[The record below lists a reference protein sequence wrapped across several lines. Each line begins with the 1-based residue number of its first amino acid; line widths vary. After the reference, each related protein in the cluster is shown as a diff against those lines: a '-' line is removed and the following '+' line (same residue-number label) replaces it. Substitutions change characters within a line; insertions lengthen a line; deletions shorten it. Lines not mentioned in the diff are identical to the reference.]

1 MNHLTSGQENT
12 YGKESASMATR
23 EELHERLKNG
33 VVEYQEDVVRQ
44 AAQEVVDNKYDALDS
59 IMNGLAAGMEV
70 VGDLYDRNEYFVPE
84 VLMCADALYAGLD
97 ILRPLVPKKK
107 DGLNAQVVIG
117 SIQGDVHDI
126 GKNLVKMM
134 FDVAGW
140 EVYDL
145 GRDVPLEKFVEEQMR
160 TDSEVVA
167 MSAMMTT
174 TMLGMKKVIKMIKEK
189 NPNVAIMLGGAPVT
203 KDVAN
208 LFGADGYA
216 ESAGNAVSEG
226 IKMIGRL
233 RQMQGK
239 V

>member
-1 MNHLTSGQENT
+1 
-12 YGKESASMATR
+12 MATK
-23 EELHERLKNG
+23 EELLEKMKNG
-33 VVEYQEDVVRQ
+33 VVEYDEEAVKE
-44 AAQEVVDNKYDALDS
+44 AAQQALDDGYVPLEM
-59 IMNGLAAGMEV
+59 IMDGLAAGMEV
-70 VGDLYDRNEYFVPE
+70 VGELYDRNEYFVPE
-84 VLMCADALYAGLD
+84 VLMCADALYAGLG
-97 ILRPLVPKKK
+97 ILRPHVPKQEG
-107 DGLNAQVVIG
+107 GLNAQVVIG

-140 EVYDL
+140 DVHDL

-174 TMLGMKKVIKMIKEK
+174 TMLGMKKVIKMIKDK

-233 RQMQGK
+233 REMQGK
-239 V
+239 K

>member
-1 MNHLTSGQENT
+1 
-12 YGKESASMATR
+12 MATK
-23 EELHERLKNG
+23 EELFEILKQG
-33 VVEYQEDVVRQ
+33 VIDYQEEPVKEASQQVLD
-44 AAQEVVDNKYDALDS
+44 DGYLALEA
-59 IMNGLAAGMEV
+59 IMDGLAAGMEV
-70 VGDLYDRNEYFVPE
+70 VGDLYERHEYFVPE
-84 VLMCADALYAGLD
+84 VLMCADALYAGLA
-97 ILRPLVPKKK
+97 ILRPHVPKAE
-107 DGLNAQVVIG
+107 GGSVAQVVIG

-145 GRDVPLEKFVEEQMR
+145 GRDVPLESFVEEQLR
-160 TDSEVVA
+160 TDADVVA

-174 TMLGMKKVIKMIKEK
+174 TMLGMKKVIKMIKDK

-203 KDVAN
+203 QDVAT

-216 ESAGNAVSEG
+216 ESAGNAVAEG

-233 RQMQGK
+233 REYEK
-239 V
+239 KKDE

>member
-1 MNHLTSGQENT
+1 M
-12 YGKESASMATR
+12 ASK
-23 EELHERLKNG
+23 EELLEKLKNG
-33 VVEYQEDVVRQ
+33 VVEYQEDEVKEASQQ
-44 AAQEVVDNKYDALDS
+44 ALDDGYDALEM
-59 IMNGLAAGMEV
+59 IMDGLAAGMEI

-97 ILRPLVPKKK
+97 ILRPHVPEKEGNVK
-107 DGLNAQVVIG
+107 AQVVIG

-140 EVYDL
+140 DVHDL
-145 GRDVPLEKFVEEQMR
+145 GRDVPLENFVEEQLR

-189 NPNVAIMLGGAPVT
+189 NPDVAIMLGGAPVT
-203 KDVAN
+203 QDVAN

-226 IKMIGRL
+226 IKMIARL
-233 RQMQGK
+233 REMRK
-239 V
+239 

>member
-1 MNHLTSGQENT
+1 
-12 YGKESASMATR
+12 MATK
-23 EELHERLKNG
+23 EELLEILKDG
-33 VVEYQEDVVRQ
+33 VINYKEE
-44 AAQEVVDNKYDALDS
+44 EVKEASQTALDDGHKAIEM
-59 IMNGLAAGMEV
+59 IMDGLAAGMEV
-70 VGDLYDRNEYFVPE
+70 VGELYEKQEYFVPE

-97 ILRPLVPKKK
+97 ILRPHVPKQE
-107 DGLNAQVVIG
+107 GGAIAQVVIG

-160 TDSEVVA
+160 TDAQVVA

-174 TMLGMKKVIKMIKEK
+174 TMLGMKKVIKMIKDK

-216 ESAGNAVSEG
+216 ESAGNAVAEG
-226 IKMIGRL
+226 IKMISRL
-233 RQMQGK
+233 REYEKEKGK
-239 V
+239 

>member
-1 MNHLTSGQENT
+1 
-12 YGKESASMATR
+12 MATK
-23 EELHERLKNG
+23 EELLEILKDG
-33 VVEYQEDVVRQ
+33 VINYKEE
-44 AAQEVVDNKYDALDS
+44 EVKEASQTALDDGHTAIEM
-59 IMNGLAAGMEV
+59 IMDGLAAGMEV
-70 VGDLYDRNEYFVPE
+70 VGDLYEKQEYFVPE
-84 VLMCADALYAGLD
+84 VLMCADALYAGLE
-97 ILRPLVPKKK
+97 ILRPHVPKQE
-107 DGLNAQVVIG
+107 GGSVSQVVIG

-145 GRDVPLEKFVEEQMR
+145 GRDVPLEKFVEEQLR
-160 TDSEVVA
+160 TDAQVVA

-216 ESAGNAVSEG
+216 ESAGNAVAEG
-226 IKMIGRL
+226 IKMISRL
-233 RQMQGK
+233 REYEK
-239 V
+239 KKDE

>member
-1 MNHLTSGQENT
+1 M
-12 YGKESASMATR
+12 ASK
-23 EELHERLKNG
+23 EELLELLKEG
-33 VVEYQEDVVRQ
+33 VINYKEEQVKEASQT
-44 AAQEVVDNKYDALDS
+44 AVDDGLPALEM
-59 IMNGLAAGMEV
+59 IMDGLAAGMEV
-70 VGDLYDRNEYFVPE
+70 VGDLYERHEYFVPE
-84 VLMCADALYAGLD
+84 VLMCADALYGGLD
-97 ILRPLVPKKK
+97 ILRPHVPEAE
-107 DGLNAQVVIG
+107 GGAIGQVVIG

-160 TDSEVVA
+160 TDAQVVA

-174 TMLGMKKVIKMIKEK
+174 TMLGMKKVIKMIKDK

-216 ESAGNAVSEG
+216 ESAGNAVAEG
-226 IKMIGRL
+226 IKMISRL
-233 RQMQGK
+233 REYEKKKGE
-239 V
+239 

>member
-1 MNHLTSGQENT
+1 
-12 YGKESASMATR
+12 MATKAELTELLKDGVINYK
-23 EELHERLKNG
+23 EEQVK
-33 VVEYQEDVVRQ
+33 Q
-44 AAQEVVDNKYDALDS
+44 AAREAVEAGYPALEM
-59 IMNGLAAGMEV
+59 IMDGLAAGMEV
-70 VGDLYDRNEYFVPE
+70 VGDLYDRQEYFVPE
-84 VLMCADALYAGLD
+84 VLMCADALYGGLD
-97 ILRPLVPKKK
+97 ILRPHVPKKE
-107 DGLNAQVVIG
+107 GGMVAQVVIG

-140 EVYDL
+140 LVHDL
-145 GRDVPLEKFVEEQMR
+145 GRDVPLENFVKEQLR
-160 TDSEVVA
+160 TDAEVVA

-226 IKMIGRL
+226 IKMISRL

-239 V
+239 A

>member
-1 MNHLTSGQENT
+1 MAS
-12 YGKESASMATR
+12 KE
-23 EELHERLKNG
+23 EVLEKLKTG
-33 VVEYQEDVVRQ
+33 VVDYQEEDVKEASQ
-44 AAQEVVDNKYDALDS
+44 QGLDDGYNALEL
-59 IMNGLAAGMEV
+59 IMDGLAAGMEI
-70 VGDLYDRNEYFVPE
+70 VGDLYDRHEYFVPE
-84 VLMCADALYAGLD
+84 VLMCADALYGGLD
-97 ILRPLVPKKK
+97 ILRPHIPPKEG
-107 DGLNAQVVIG
+107 GLNAQVVIG

-140 EVYDL
+140 EVHDL
-145 GRDVPLEKFVEEQMR
+145 GRDVPLENFVDEQLK

-174 TMLGMKKVIKMIKEK
+174 TMLGMKKVIQMIKDK

-203 KDVAN
+203 QDVAN

-233 RQMQGK
+233 REMQNK
-239 V
+239 

>member
-1 MNHLTSGQENT
+1 
-12 YGKESASMATR
+12 MATK
-23 EELHERLKNG
+23 EELLEKLKNG
-33 VVEYQEDVVRQ
+33 VVEYEEDEVKE
-44 AAQEVVDNKYDALDS
+44 AAQQALDDGYDALEM
-59 IMNGLAAGMEV
+59 IMDGLAAGMEI

-97 ILRPLVPKKK
+97 ILRPHVPEKE
-107 DGLNAQVVIG
+107 GEVNAQVVIG

-140 EVYDL
+140 DVHDL
-145 GRDVPLEKFVEEQMR
+145 GRDVPLENFVEEQLR

-189 NPNVAIMLGGAPVT
+189 NPDVAIMLGGAPVT
-203 KDVAN
+203 QDVAN

-216 ESAGNAVSEG
+216 ELAGNAVSEG
-226 IKMIGRL
+226 IKIIGRL
-233 RQMQGK
+233 REMRK
-239 V
+239 

>member
-1 MNHLTSGQENT
+1 MAS
-12 YGKESASMATR
+12 KE
-23 EELHERLKNG
+23 EVLERLKTG
-33 VVEYQEDVVRQ
+33 VVEYLEEEVKE
-44 AAQEVVDNKYDALDS
+44 AAQQGLDDGYDPLEL
-59 IMNGLAAGMEV
+59 IMDGLAAGMEI
-70 VGDLYDRNEYFVPE
+70 VGDLYDRHEYFVPE
-84 VLMCADALYAGLD
+84 MLMCADALYAGLD
-97 ILRPLVPKKK
+97 ILRPHIPEKKG
-107 DGLNAQVVIG
+107 GLNAQVVIG

-140 EVYDL
+140 KVHDL
-145 GRDVPLEKFVEEQMR
+145 GRDVPLEKFVEEQLK

-174 TMLGMKKVIKMIKEK
+174 TMLGMKKVIQMIKDK

-203 KDVAN
+203 QDVAN

-226 IKMIGRL
+226 IKMIARL
-233 RQMQGK
+233 REMQNKQGA
-239 V
+239 

>member
-1 MNHLTSGQENT
+1 M
-12 YGKESASMATR
+12 ASK
-23 EELHERLKNG
+23 EELLEQLKDG
-33 VVEYQEDVVRQ
+33 VINYQEDQVKEASQ
-44 AAQEVVDNKYDALDS
+44 AWLDGNYQPLEG
-59 IMNGLAAGMEV
+59 IMDGLAAGMEV
-70 VGDLYDRNEYFVPE
+70 VGQLYEANEYFVPE

-97 ILRPLVPKKK
+97 ILRPHVPKADDVMK
-107 DGLNAQVVIG
+107 AQVVIG

-140 EVYDL
+140 EVHDL

-174 TMLGMKKVIKMIKEK
+174 TMLGMKKVIKMIKDK

-216 ESAGNAVSEG
+216 ESAGNAVAEG
-226 IKMIGRL
+226 IKMIARL
-233 RQMQGK
+233 REMQK
-239 V
+239 K

>member
-1 MNHLTSGQENT
+1 
-12 YGKESASMATR
+12 MAKSK
-23 EELHERLKNG
+23 EELLELLKDG
-33 VVEYQEDVVRQ
+33 VINYKEDQVKE
-44 AAQEVVDNKYDALDS
+44 AAQESLTAGYTPLEM
-59 IMNGLAAGMEV
+59 IMDGLAAGMEV
-70 VGDLYDRNEYFVPE
+70 VGQLYERNEYFVPE

-97 ILRPLVPKKK
+97 ILRPHVPKKE
-107 DGLNAQVVIG
+107 GGVNAQVVIG

-140 EVYDL
+140 DVHDL

-160 TDSEVVA
+160 TNSEVVA

-216 ESAGNAVSEG
+216 ESAGNAVAEG
-226 IKMIGRL
+226 IKMIARL
-233 RQMQGK
+233 REMQK
-239 V
+239 KQ

>member
-1 MNHLTSGQENT
+1 
-12 YGKESASMATR
+12 MATK
-23 EELHERLKNG
+23 EELIEQMKNG
-33 VVEYQEDVVRQ
+33 VVEYEEDTVKE
-44 AAQEVVDNKYDALDS
+44 AAQAWLDDGQVPLDG
-59 IMNGLAAGMEV
+59 IMDGLAAGMEI
-70 VGDLYDRNEYFVPE
+70 VGELYDKNEYFVPE
-84 VLMCADALYAGLD
+84 VLMCADALYAGLA
-97 ILRPLVPKKK
+97 ILRPHVPKQA
-107 DGLNAQVVIG
+107 DGINAQVVIG

-140 EVYDL
+140 EVHDL
-145 GRDVPLEKFVEEQMR
+145 GRDVPLENFVEEQLR

-174 TMLGMKKVIKMIKEK
+174 TMLGMKKVIAMIKEK

-233 RQMQGK
+233 REMRNK
-239 V
+239 

>member
-1 MNHLTSGQENT
+1 MAKSKEEILELLKDGVINYKEDQVKEASQE
-12 YGKESASMATR
+12 S
-23 EELHERLKNG
+23 L
-33 VVEYQEDVVRQ
+33 
-44 AAQEVVDNKYDALDS
+44 DAGYIPLEM
-59 IMNGLAAGMEV
+59 IMDGLAAGMEV
-70 VGDLYDRNEYFVPE
+70 VGQLYERNEYFVPE
-84 VLMCADALYAGLD
+84 VLMCADALYAGLA
-97 ILRPLVPKKK
+97 ILRPHVPKKE
-107 DGLNAQVVIG
+107 GGVNAQVVIG

-140 EVYDL
+140 DVHDL

-216 ESAGNAVSEG
+216 ESAGNAVAEG
-226 IKMIGRL
+226 IKMIARL
-233 RQMQGK
+233 REMQK
-239 V
+239 K

>member
-1 MNHLTSGQENT
+1 
-12 YGKESASMATR
+12 MATK
-23 EELHERLKNG
+23 EELIETLKEG
-33 VVEYQEDVVRQ
+33 VVEYEEDTVKEASQQWLDDGYV
-44 AAQEVVDNKYDALDS
+44 ALDG
-59 IMNGLAAGMEV
+59 IMDGLAAGMEI

-84 VLMCADALYAGLD
+84 VLMCADALYAGLA
-97 ILRPLVPKKK
+97 ILRPHVPDST
-107 DGLNAQVVIG
+107 DGINAQVVIG

-140 EVYDL
+140 DVHDL
-145 GRDVPLEKFVEEQMR
+145 GRDVPLENFVEEQMR

-174 TMLGMKKVIKMIKEK
+174 TMLGMKKVIAMIKEK

-233 RQMQGK
+233 REMRNK
-239 V
+239 EA

>member
-1 MNHLTSGQENT
+1 
-12 YGKESASMATR
+12 MATK
-23 EELHERLKNG
+23 EELFEKLKNG
-33 VVEYQEDVVRQ
+33 VVEYQEEAVKE
-44 AAQEVVDNKYDALDS
+44 AAQQGLDDGYNALEL
-59 IMNGLAAGMEV
+59 IMDGLAAGMEI
-70 VGDLYDRNEYFVPE
+70 VGDLYDRHEYFVPE
-84 VLMCADALYAGLD
+84 VLMCADALYGGLD
-97 ILRPLVPKKK
+97 ILRPHIPPKEG
-107 DGLNAQVVIG
+107 GLNAQVVIG

-140 EVYDL
+140 EVHDL
-145 GRDVPLEKFVEEQMR
+145 GRDVPLEKFVEEQLK

-174 TMLGMKKVIKMIKEK
+174 TMLGMKKVIQMIKDK

-203 KDVAN
+203 QDVAN

-233 RQMQGK
+233 REMQKKEG

>member
-1 MNHLTSGQENT
+1 
-12 YGKESASMATR
+12 MATK
-23 EELHERLKNG
+23 EELLEALKDG
-33 VVEYQEDVVRQ
+33 VINYKEEQVKEASQ
-44 AAQEVVDNKYDALDS
+44 AALDNGLPALEM
-59 IMNGLAAGMEV
+59 IMDGLAAGMEV
-70 VGDLYDRNEYFVPE
+70 VGDLYERHEYFVPE
-84 VLMCADALYAGLD
+84 VLMCADALYAGLA
-97 ILRPLVPKKK
+97 ILRPHVPKSES
-107 DGLNAQVVIG
+107 GSVAQVVIG

-145 GRDVPLEKFVEEQMR
+145 GRDVPLEKFVEEQLR
-160 TDSEVVA
+160 TDAEVVA

-174 TMLGMKKVIKMIKEK
+174 TMLGMKKVIKMIKDK

-216 ESAGNAVSEG
+216 ESAGNAVQEG

-233 RQMQGK
+233 REFEKKKEG
-239 V
+239 

>member
-1 MNHLTSGQENT
+1 
-12 YGKESASMATR
+12 MATK
-23 EELHERLKNG
+23 EELTEQLKNG
-33 VVEYQEDVVRQ
+33 VIEYQEDTVKEASQ
-44 AAQEVVDNKYDALDS
+44 QWLDDGHMAIEG
-59 IMNGLAAGMEV
+59 IMDGLAAGMEV
-70 VGDLYDRNEYFVPE
+70 VGDLYEKHEYFVPE
-84 VLMCADALYAGLD
+84 VLMCADALYLGLD
-97 ILRPLVPKKK
+97 ILRPHVPDKE
-107 DGLNAQVVIG
+107 GEVNAQVVIG

-140 EVYDL
+140 DVHDL
-145 GRDVPLEKFVEEQMR
+145 GRDVPLESFVEEQLR

-174 TMLGMKKVIKMIKEK
+174 TMLGMKKVIAMIKEK
-189 NPNVAIMLGGAPVT
+189 NPNVGIMLGGAPVT

-216 ESAGNAVSEG
+216 ESAGNAVTEG

-233 RQMQGK
+233 REMQSK
-239 V
+239 

>member
-1 MNHLTSGQENT
+1 
-12 YGKESASMATR
+12 MATK
-23 EELHERLKNG
+23 EELFEKLKNG
-33 VVEYQEDVVRQ
+33 VVEYEEDEVKEASQQ
-44 AAQEVVDNKYDALDS
+44 ALDDGYDALEM
-59 IMNGLAAGMEV
+59 IMDGLAAGMEV

-97 ILRPLVPKKK
+97 ILRPHVPEKE
-107 DGLNAQVVIG
+107 DDVNAQVVIG

-140 EVYDL
+140 DVHDL
-145 GRDVPLEKFVEEQMR
+145 GRDVPLEKFVEEQLR

-189 NPNVAIMLGGAPVT
+189 NPDVAIMLGGAPVT
-203 KDVAN
+203 QDVAN

-226 IKMIGRL
+226 IKMIARL
-233 RQMQGK
+233 REMRNK
-239 V
+239 

>member
-1 MNHLTSGQENT
+1 
-12 YGKESASMATR
+12 MATK
-23 EELHERLKNG
+23 EELLEKLKEG
-33 VVEYQEDVVRQ
+33 VVEYEEDTVKEASQQWLDDGYV
-44 AAQEVVDNKYDALDS
+44 ALDG
-59 IMNGLAAGMEV
+59 IMDGLAAGMEI
-70 VGDLYDRNEYFVPE
+70 VGELYDKNEYFVPE
-84 VLMCADALYAGLD
+84 VLMCADALYGGLA
-97 ILRPLVPKKK
+97 ILRPHVPESSE
-107 DGLNAQVVIG
+107 GLNAQVVIG

-140 EVYDL
+140 DVHDL
-145 GRDVPLEKFVEEQMR
+145 GRDVPLENFVEEQLR

-174 TMLGMKKVIKMIKEK
+174 TMLGMKKVIAMIKEK
-189 NPNVAIMLGGAPVT
+189 NPDVAIMLGGAPVT

-233 RQMQGK
+233 RELRAKG
-239 V
+239 